1 MKFLRIFFLA
11 LLCFVHVLYAQELY
25 VFSEPASTMP
35 AHSLSVKLKNH
46 FATKNEFFDRT
57 SYRIAP
63 QVSLGISKHLEIC
76 VGNTISNM
84 YTYRPKLE
92 SANAYLKFRFLSIDG
107 VHRHFRMAGYVE
119 AAKTSS
125 PFHFDEINLGG
136 DKSGVEAGLIVTQ
149 LWNKLAVSG
158 TVSHT
163 QVLDEY
169 RWIVGAHAGI
179 HSFQSVQSSIAAGY
193 LLLPRNYTSYKQ
205 TNLNLYM
212 ELITQQLLDKNHYYV
227 DLAPAVQFIFSSQTK
242 LNVGYR
248 FQLNSDMERMMRQS
262 WLLSLETTFL
272 GALRKNSN
280 FKKKYI

>member
-1 MKFLRIFFLA
+1 MRLFFIG
-11 LLCFVHVLYAQELY
+11 LLCISNLLYAQELY
-25 VFSEPASTMP
+25 VFSEPASTLP
-35 AHSLSVKLKNH
+35 AHSLSVKMKNH
-46 FATKNEFFDRT
+46 IASRNEIFNRLSFRNSPQLFFGLSKNLTMR
-57 SYRIAP
+57 
-63 QVSLGISKHLEIC
+63 LGS
-76 VGNTISNM
+76 TFSNM
-84 YTYRPKLE
+84 YTYRPTVE
-92 SANAYLKFRFLSIDG
+92 SASFYMKYRFLSMDG

-212 ELITQQLLDKNHYYV
+212 ELITQKLLDKNRYYV
-227 DLAPAVQFIFSSQTK
+227 DLAPAMQFIFSSQTK

-248 FQLNSDMERMMRQS
+248 FQLNSDMERMMRRS
-262 WLLSLETTFL
+262 WLLSVETTFL

-280 FKKKYI
+280 LKKN